1 MNSCQHIPLCSFF
14 LPQPVWISVFHKT
27 SILNYYSHFC
37 VSHKF
42 RLFLQDVSKQSQYK
56 LIIMKKKDSELI
68 FNFFCNII
76 MVAVTFLSANFDSFP
91 YNYKLISHNSD
102 LFFLRIVR
110 RRKRRRKKKNRTVRK
125 YSNYDKKLWHNGL
138 FPIIRTIIHFIIL
151 WNFIWNELVKLVS
164 ITF

>member
-27 SILNYYSHFC
+27 PILNYYSHFC

-56 LIIMKKKDSELI
+56 LIIMKNKDSELI

-76 MVAVTFLSANFDSFP
+76 MVAVTFLSANFDFFP

-102 LFFLRIVR
+102 LFFSQNCE
-110 RRKRRRKKKNRTVRK
+110 KKK
-125 YSNYDKKLWHNGL
+125 KKKKKEKQNCQKILQLWQK
-138 FPIIRTIIHFIIL
+138 IMT
-151 WNFIWNELVKLVS
+151 
-164 ITF
+164 